1 MQIDGVGS
9 AQPKGVGVSP
19 KAPQQAQEKQ
29 ASSGEEVS
37 LHQPPK
43 WAQVLVQQAL
53 QFALEINGQRYQAP
67 KAKEPEVV
75 TPETLF
81 DFQSVADNVLQFITG
96 RLGAA
101 RADGKSDDDL
111 TEMMEQARK
120 GVDMGF
126 GAAREQLGDWATENE
141 DIKTGIDQSYKLIQ
155 DGLEE
160 FEKEFFSKVSTTEM
174 GAAEMASRQQG
185 YLEIQTK
192 DGDKVVLRFNDSWQV
207 KSENSESGSQFSLK
221 SSQSFSFSLEGDL
234 SSDEMDSIGKLI
246 KGIDD
251 LAGNFFS
258 GNFEDLLK
266 KAGELK
272 LDDSQ
277 LASYSLKLK
286 QSVKLSQTYQG
297 ASSLQDL
304 LKPLADYLPKL
315 NQVQQQAD
323 TLLPESQQQALTP
336 AVLAA
341 RGQNEPA
348 QVNSFTSFN
357 QRMLEALR
365 MIGQFQP
372 ATEPASKSV

>member
-1 MQIDGVGS
+1 MQIEGVGA

-19 KAPQQAQEKQ
+19 KSPQPAEQKQ
-29 ASSGEEVS
+29 VKSEEAVS
-37 LHQPPK
+37 LHKPPK
-43 WAQVLVQQAL
+43 WAQVLIQQAL
-53 QFALEINGQRYQAP
+53 QFSLEINGQGYQAP
-67 KAKEPEVV
+67 KVKEPEEI

-81 DFQSVADNVLQFITG
+81 DFQSVADNVLQFVTG

-111 TEMMEQARK
+111 TGMMEQARK
-120 GVDMGF
+120 GVDKGF
-126 GAAREQLGDWATENE
+126 DEAKKQLGKWATDND

-155 DGLEE
+155 KGLEE
-160 FEKEFFSKVSTTEM
+160 FEKEFFGKVSPTDM
-174 GAAEMASRQQG
+174 GQAEMASRQQG

-192 DGDKVVLRFNDSWQV
+192 DGDKVVLRFNDSWQT
-207 KSENSESGSQFSLK
+207 KSQTSESGSQFSLK

-234 SSDEMDSIGKLI
+234 SSDEMESIGKLV
-246 KGIDD
+246 KGIDE

-258 GNFEDLLK
+258 GNFEDLLD

-304 LKPLADYLPKL
+304 IKPFADYLPKL
-315 NQVQQQAD
+315 DQAQKQAD
-323 TLLPESQQQALTP
+323 TLLPPSQQQALTP

-341 RGQNEPA
+341 RGEEEPA
-348 QVNSFTSFN
+348 QVDRFTSFN

-365 MIGQFQP
+365 MINQFQP
-372 ATEPASKSV
+372 STEPASKNA

>member
-9 AQPKGVGVSP
+9 AQSKGVGVSP

-29 ASSGEEVS
+29 ISSAEEVS
-37 LHQPPK
+37 LHKPPK
-43 WAQVLVQQAL
+43 WAQVLIQQAL
-53 QFALEINGQRYQAP
+53 QFALEINGQGYQAP
-67 KAKEPEVV
+67 KAQEPEEI

-81 DFQSVADNVLQFITG
+81 DFQSVADNVLQFVTG

-111 TEMMEQARK
+111 TGMMEQARK
-120 GVDMGF
+120 GVDKGF
-126 GAAREQLGDWATENE
+126 GDARKQLGKWATDNE
-141 DIKTGIDQSYKLIQ
+141 DIKTSIDQSYKLIQ
-155 DGLEE
+155 KGLDE
-160 FEKEFFSKVSTTEM
+160 FEKEFFGKVSSTDM
-174 GAAEMASRQQG
+174 GQAEMASRQQG
-185 YLEIQTK
+185 SLEIQTK
-192 DGDKVVLRFNDSWQV
+192 DGDKVVLRFNDSWQT
-207 KSENSESGSQFSLK
+207 KSQKDDSGSQFSLK

-234 SSDEMDSIGKLI
+234 SSEEMDSIGKLV

-266 KAGELK
+266 KAGDLQ

-286 QSVKLSQTYQG
+286 QSLKLSQTYQG
-297 ASSLQDL
+297 AHSLQDM

-315 NQVQQQAD
+315 DQVQQQAD
-323 TLLPESQQQALTP
+323 ALLPESQQQALTP

-341 RGQNEPA
+341 RGQSEPA

>member
-160 FEKEFFSKVSTTEM
+160 FEKEFFGKVSTTEM

-323 TLLPESQQQALTP
+323 TLLPESQQQALIP

>member
-111 TEMMEQARK
+111 TEMMDQARK

-160 FEKEFFSKVSTTEM
+160 FEKEFFGKVSTTEM

-246 KGIDD
+246 KGIDG

>member
-126 GAAREQLGDWATENE
+126 GAARELLGDWATENE

-160 FEKEFFSKVSTTEM
+160 FEKEFFGKVSTTEM

>member
-111 TEMMEQARK
+111 TVMMEQARK

-160 FEKEFFSKVSTTEM
+160 FEKEFFGKVSTTEM

-341 RGQNEPA
+341 RGQTEPA

>member
-1 MQIDGVGS
+1 MQIEGVGA

-19 KAPQQAQEKQ
+19 KSPQPAEQKQ
-29 ASSGEEVS
+29 VKSEEAVS
-37 LHQPPK
+37 LHKPPK
-43 WAQVLVQQAL
+43 WAQVLIQQAL
-53 QFALEINGQRYQAP
+53 QFSLEINGQGYQAP
-67 KAKEPEVV
+67 KVKEPEEI

-81 DFQSVADNVLQFITG
+81 DFQSVADNVLQFVTG

-111 TEMMEQARK
+111 TGMMEQARK
-120 GVDMGF
+120 GVDKGF
-126 GAAREQLGDWATENE
+126 DEAKKQLGKWATDND

-155 DGLEE
+155 KGLEE
-160 FEKEFFSKVSTTEM
+160 FEKEFFGKVSPTDM
-174 GAAEMASRQQG
+174 GQAEMASRQQG

-192 DGDKVVLRFNDSWQV
+192 DGDKVVLRFNDSWQT
-207 KSENSESGSQFSLK
+207 KSQTSESGSQFSLK

-234 SSDEMDSIGKLI
+234 SSDEMESIGKLV
-246 KGIDD
+246 KGIDE

-258 GNFEDLLK
+258 GNFEDLLD

-304 LKPLADYLPKL
+304 IKPFADYLPKL
-315 NQVQQQAD
+315 DQVQKQAD
-323 TLLPESQQQALTP
+323 SLLPPAQQQALTP

-341 RGQNEPA
+341 RGEEEPA
-348 QVNSFTSFN
+348 QVDRFTSFN

-365 MIGQFQP
+365 MINQFQP
-372 ATEPASKSV
+372 STEPASKNA

>member
-29 ASSGEEVS
+29 TSSAEEVS
-37 LHQPPK
+37 LHKPPK

-53 QFALEINGQRYQAP
+53 QFALEINGQGYQAP
-67 KAKEPEVV
+67 KAQEPEEI

-81 DFQSVADNVLQFITG
+81 DFQSVADNVLQFVTG

-111 TEMMEQARK
+111 TGMMEQARK
-120 GVDMGF
+120 GVDKGF
-126 GAAREQLGDWATENE
+126 GDARKQLGDWATDNE

-155 DGLEE
+155 KGLDQ
-160 FEKEFFSKVSTTEM
+160 FEKEFFGKVSSTDM
-174 GAAEMASRQQG
+174 GQAEMASRQQG
-185 YLEIQTK
+185 SLEIQTK
-192 DGDKVVLRFNDSWQV
+192 DGDKVVLRFNDSWQT
-207 KSENSESGSQFSLK
+207 KSQKDDSGSQFSLK

-234 SSDEMDSIGKLI
+234 SSEEMDSIGKLV

-258 GNFEDLLK
+258 GNFKDLLK
-266 KAGELK
+266 KAGDLQ

-286 QSVKLSQTYQG
+286 QSLKLSQTYQG
-297 ASSLQDL
+297 AHSLQDM

-315 NQVQQQAD
+315 DQVQQQAD
-323 TLLPESQQQALTP
+323 ALLPESQQQALTP

-365 MIGQFQP
+365 TIGQFQP

>member
-111 TEMMEQARK
+111 TDMMEQARK

-160 FEKEFFSKVSTTEM
+160 FEKEFFGKVSTTEM

-372 ATEPASKSV
+372 ATGPASKSV